1 MQPPAM
7 TFSSPSLDS
16 VESLAILC
24 LFGVFAHVFALR
36 KGEWDMWTMRFICAW
51 ITYEAVTPC
60 ALNQLRPMAYFN
72 AIFLANKW
80 MFSFLLGMTSSILI
94 YRGFFHRLNRF
105 PGPFVAR
112 LSNVY
117 ASWLAIKEE
126 HMYLEVQKL
135 HRKYGDI
142 VRIGPQELSIA
153 TPSAFRILHA
163 NNSPISKGP
172 FYNVARPWVNL
183 LADRNKKSHAHRRKT
198 WDKAFTAKALRDYEP
213 RVVRYTKQLADQL
226 EKTKGEPINIGAWIN
241 FYTFDIVGDL
251 AFGTSFNYL
260 VNGVK
265 DKFLTE
271 SHESQALMGYFRQ
284 STWFFEV
291 FKETPFLN
299 NSWLSFQSWLKQK
312 VETRRQV
319 SNIRSG
325 RLI

>member
-142 VRIGPQELSIA
+142 VRIGKSMLQDTKAHVLLNADKVLRSSLSRLRA
-153 TPSAFRILHA
+153 HSVSFTQTTR
-163 NNSPISKGP
+163 P
-172 FYNVARPWVNL
+172 FP
-183 LADRNKKSHAHRRKT
+183 KAHFIT
-198 WDKAFTAKALRDYEP
+198 LPDP
-213 RVVRYTKQLADQL
+213 
-226 EKTKGEPINIGAWIN
+226 G
-241 FYTFDIVGDL
+241 
-251 AFGTSFNYL
+251 
-260 VNGVK
+260 
-265 DKFLTE
+265 
-271 SHESQALMGYFRQ
+271 
-284 STWFFEV
+284 
-291 FKETPFLN
+291 
-299 NSWLSFQSWLKQK
+299 
-312 VETRRQV
+312 
-319 SNIRSG
+319 
-325 RLI
+325 